1 MNVVLPLRAEPS
13 PAALHMGQFCCA
25 KGAGLRQLD
34 KGGGSCKLRAADL
47 CNGQK
52 RGPWGGSASTRLL
65 PWRLSHINSSGD
77 CGCKRYISSV
87 RKGSA
92 QSKGSRS
99 CPRKMAT
106 ECWWIQSREVTLWVQ
121 TSGTYLGPN
130 VMIRHDIM
138 LAFRLA
144 CLTGMLRFFL
154 FRGVKR
160 FCCKPN
166 KRRYC
171 LRVEHKRLWKICQ
184 ESVCAFLIPKHGRLK
199 KKKKSIKRH
208 PTIVF

>member
-1 MNVVLPLRAEPS
+1 MGRALS
-13 PAALHMGQFCCA
+13 SCIAHGAILLCQRGRTQAAGQGGRLLQTPCCWLVQWA
-25 KGAGLRQLD
+25 EK
-34 KGGGSCKLRAADL
+34 RA
-47 CNGQK
+47 
-52 RGPWGGSASTRLL
+52 WGGSASTRLL
-65 PWRLSHINSSGD
+65 PSRRSHINSSGD
-77 CGCKRYISSV
+77 CECKGYISSV

-121 TSGTYLGPN
+121 TSGTYLGPD

-160 FCCKPN
+160 FCCKPS

-184 ESVCAFLIPKHGRLK
+184 ESACAFLIPKHGRLK